1 MSQQA
6 DSSVMTT
13 SVTLISGLV
22 LLAVVLFMAAALIS
36 VVGNV
41 APDDNSRRQAAALE
55 RIKPIARV
63 SFEQPKPAVAVKLSG
78 AEVYNKV
85 CAACHAVGTLG
96 APKVSDK
103 VQWET
108 RLAQGV
114 DKLVDHAVHGLRAM
128 PARGGDASLSDDS
141 IKESIIYM
149 LEQAGIKTE
158 SAAAP
163 APTPAASAPV
173 PAPAASAPASATP
186 APAPVAAVPVPAPT
200 APAPATPAVTASPSP
215 AMPTPA
221 AAVAKS
227 AATTATP
234 AIPLPPVQV
243 PKATPPA
250 FIQQGAPAK

>member
-1 MSQQA
+1 VSQQA

-63 SFEQPKPAVAVKLSG
+63 SFEQPKPVVAVKLSG

-114 DKLVDHAVHGLRAM
+114 DKLVSHAVQGLRAM
-128 PARGGDASLSDDS
+128 PARGGDSSLSDDS

-163 APTPAASAPV
+163 APAA
-173 PAPAASAPASATP
+173 PAPAASAPAPAPATP

-200 APAPATPAVTASPSP
+200 APAPATPAVTASASP
-215 AMPTPA
+215 ATPTPA

-234 AIPLPPVQV
+234 AIPSPPVQV
-243 PKATPPA
+243 PKAIPPA